1 MHFLK
6 YILGSA
12 FFILFIA
19 ACNLEKEID
28 LDLPVYESQPVVE
41 CYLEP
46 GKPFYLLLTKSA
58 SYFAPFPADI
68 TGFLENIQEKGAT
81 VIIRNKDKEYL
92 LAEGIYIDFE
102 TQKVFN
108 YGNTELVPEDFD
120 NDFELEIR
128 LASGKTITSATKILP
143 IVPIDSVVVEFKSA
157 EVKDSLARVL
167 TYFKDANLSAEN
179 FFRRQLHWNSL
190 TDSIPQQDFIATDRF
205 AENGKIVFGT
215 GYTFPEGDTIYNTLY
230 HISPAYFDYLESVF
244 NAAASNGNPFGQ
256 PSRIISNLDGDANA
270 IGVFTGLSYVRV
282 MTIVKR

>member
-1 MHFLK
+1 MYFLK

-58 SYFAPFPADI
+58 SYFDPFPSDI

-92 LAEGIYIDFE
+92 LAEDIYIDFE

-120 NDFELEIR
+120 NDFELEIT
-128 LASGKTITSATKILP
+128 LAGGKTITSVTKILP
-143 IVPIDSVVVEFKSA
+143 VVPIDSVVVEFKSA

-167 TYFKDANLSAEN
+167 AYFKDANLSAEN

-230 HISPAYFDYLESVF
+230 HVSPDYFDYLESVF

-256 PSRIISNLDGDANA
+256 PSTIVSNVRGDANA
-270 IGVFTGLSYVRV
+270 IGIFTGLSYVRQ
-282 MTIVKR
+282 MTIIKK